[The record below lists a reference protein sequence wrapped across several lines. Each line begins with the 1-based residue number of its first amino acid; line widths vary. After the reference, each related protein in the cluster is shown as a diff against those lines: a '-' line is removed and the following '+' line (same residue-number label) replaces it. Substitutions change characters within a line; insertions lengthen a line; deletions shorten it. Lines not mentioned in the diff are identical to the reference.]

1 MLNLDFLQ
9 KKKYWLFTLIF
20 LVLILIGT
28 LFPVDIIVTPDLGS
42 DKNYHFLAFAL
53 LVMPLTFQNLKNAFW
68 LLPFAFVLAAIIEV
82 LQPHLGRYGELD
94 DLYADAFGA
103 LIGVILV
110 ALVKFVKPS

>member
-9 KKKYWLFTLIF
+9 KKIYWLLTLIF

-28 LFPVDIIVTPDLGS
+28 LFPRDIIATPDLGS

-53 LVMPLTFQNLKNAFW
+53 LVMPLTFQSLKNGFW
-68 LLPFAFVLAAIIEV
+68 LLPVAVVLGAIIEV
-82 LQPHLGRYGELD
+82 LQPHLGRHGELD
-94 DLYADAFGA
+94 DLYADAVGA

-110 ALVKFVKPS
+110 ALVKFFKSS

>member
-1 MLNLDFLQ
+1 MDFVKSKL
-9 KKKYWLFTLIF
+9 YWLLTLIF

-28 LFPVDIIVTPDLGS
+28 LSPRNIIVTPDLGS

-53 LVMPLTFQNLKNAFW
+53 LVMPLTFENLKNAYW
-68 LLPFAFVLAAIIEV
+68 LLPVAVVFGAIIEL
-82 LQPHLGRYGELD
+82 LQPHLGRHCELN

-110 ALVKFVKPS
+110 ALVKLAKNF

>member
-1 MLNLDFLQ
+1 MLNLDFVKSKL
-9 KKKYWLFTLIF
+9 YSLLTLIF

-28 LFPVDIIVTPDLGS
+28 LSPRDINETPKLGS

-68 LLPFAFVLAAIIEV
+68 LLPLAVLLGAIIEV
-82 LQPHLGRYGELD
+82 LQPHLGRHGELD

-110 ALVKFVKPS
+110 ALVKLVKSS

>member
-9 KKKYWLFTLIF
+9 KKIYWLLTLIF

-28 LFPVDIIVTPDLGS
+28 LFPRDIIVTPDLGS
-42 DKNYHFLAFAL
+42 DKNYHFLGFAL

-68 LLPFAFVLAAIIEV
+68 LLPLAVLLGAIIEV
-82 LQPHLGRYGELD
+82 LQPHLGRHGELD
-94 DLYADAFGA
+94 DLYADAVGA

-110 ALVKFVKPS
+110 ALVKFFKSS